1 MNEAICKEAA
11 RISKRMGST
20 AVLWVCEDGLVCISN
35 LVDSRGYLFKGG
47 RFSQLSVDHTE
58 ENSMLGLQKKLGMAE
73 KLEEKKRVLID
84 EALKNRSIDNI
95 TVVLIKM

>member
-1 MNEAICKEAA
+1 M
-11 RISKRMGST
+11 
-20 AVLWVCEDGLVCISN
+20 
-35 LVDSRGYLFKGG
+35 FKGG

-58 ENSMLGLQKKLGMAE
+58 ENSMLELQKKLGMAE